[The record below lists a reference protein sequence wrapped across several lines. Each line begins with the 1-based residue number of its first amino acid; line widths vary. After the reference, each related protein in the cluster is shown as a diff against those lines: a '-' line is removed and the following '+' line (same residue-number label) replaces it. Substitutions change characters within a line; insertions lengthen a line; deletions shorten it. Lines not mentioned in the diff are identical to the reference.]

1 MADPYLMTVLR
12 HLRGLA
18 GTNHDGDRS
27 DSHLLQQFVARR
39 DEDAFSA
46 LLRRHGPLV
55 LGVCRQVLRNVHDAE
70 DVFQATFL
78 VLARKAASIRTHEAL
93 GAWLYRV
100 ALNLARTARA
110 GTAQRR
116 TWERRAATMP
126 SAQSAEESPSSDW
139 QPLLHEEVNRLP
151 EKYRVPVVLCY
162 LKGQTHAQA
171 ARQLGWPVGTVKG
184 RLARA
189 RHLLRTRLARRG
201 VTLSAGG
208 LAGVWSSGP
217 VSAAVPAALL
227 DTTLKTVLLFT
238 AGQTLAATAI
248 AARAVFLAQGA
259 LKTMAATRWTLVAWL
274 LLTLG
279 AMGVGG
285 GLLAVYTQGGERP
298 GDRPGPPP
306 GSGDEQTLPGPL
318 AFAEVPQ
325 PRPNPRRRADRLPID
340 QAIVHRVEQ
349 KESDKYAGAAVVIE
363 NPPVLDKPP
372 REEVKALRHL
382 LNKAV
387 ASGDQANVEVQAGS
401 KLNILAI
408 GPMLYA
414 PDRVAVQGLV
424 RRPGLLE
431 MDVFYTRTDSVKARG
446 YWHPLIQVPVDLAP
460 GPYELSVIWR
470 QVESLPD
477 GKLRNQ
483 YAVHT
488 FDFAVVERNRE
499 RTALP
504 RGASARFRLGS
515 TVSSVVYFPDGKTLV
530 AGGHVGMIHDGEQS
544 AGRVRVWDVATGK
557 QLEQFYAQ
565 GVAHVAVSPDGKTL
579 AFAGVADGRISLWDV
594 AGRNW
599 LAQLPGRRGW
609 GGNLPLAF
617 SPDGKTLVAG
627 GDPELA
633 IWDVATRKVV
643 RRNIPEGEPVYKLAF
658 SPDSRIL
665 AFSCV
670 DLAPLRLMEVATWK
684 ELPPFR
690 GQRRDVKVAAFAP
703 DGKSLARQEEDHSI
717 SLCDLASG
725 KELRR
730 FKGHTATVTTLAFS
744 PSGRTLAS
752 GGADQTIRFWEVAT
766 GKELGQLWGHQDTV
780 TSLTWKAD
788 GKSLASG
795 SEDGTVVIWDT
806 AEKIRSD
813 RP

>member
-1 MADPYLMTVLR
+1 MADPRLMSVLR
-12 HLRGLA
+12 HLRSFA
-18 GTNHDGDRS
+18 GTNDDADRS

-39 DEDAFSA
+39 DEGAFTA

-55 LGVCRQVLRNVHDAE
+55 LGVCRQVLRDVHDAE

-78 VLARKAASIRTHEAL
+78 VLARKAASIRAHEAL

-116 TWERRAATMP
+116 TWERRTATMP
-126 SAQSAEESPSSDW
+126 SARSAEESLSSDW

-162 LKGQTHAQA
+162 LEGRTHAQA

-189 RHLLRTRLARRG
+189 RNLLRTRLARRG
-201 VTLSAGG
+201 VALSAGG
-208 LAGVWSSGP
+208 LAGVWSSG
-217 VSAAVPAALL
+217 VGSAAVPATLL
-227 DTTLKTVLLFT
+227 DTTLKTALLFT

-259 LKTMAATRWTLVAWL
+259 LKTMAVKRLTLVAWL
-274 LLTLG
+274 LLALG
-279 AMGVGG
+279 AIGVGG
-285 GLLAVYTQGGERP
+285 GVLAVHTQGGERP
-298 GDRPGPPP
+298 GDRPGPQP
-306 GSGDEQTLPGPL
+306 GSGEEQTLPGPV
-318 AFAEVPQ
+318 AFADVPR
-325 PRPNPRRRADRLPID
+325 PHPNPRRRLEELPID
-340 QAIVHRVEQ
+340 QAIVHRIEQ
-349 KESDKYAGAAVVIE
+349 KESDKYSGAAAIIE

-387 ASGDQANVEVQAGS
+387 ESGDQGNAEVKAGA

-431 MDVFYTRTDSVKARG
+431 LEVFYTRTDGAKARG
-446 YWHPLIQVPVDLAP
+446 YWHPLIQIPVDLSP

-488 FDFAVVERNRE
+488 FDFTVVERNGE
-499 RTALP
+499 RAALP
-504 RGASARFRLGS
+504 RGAIARFRLG
-515 TVSSVVYFPDGKTLV
+515 TCVSSVVYFPDGKTLV
-530 AGGHVGMIHDGEQS
+530 AGGHVGMIHNGEEA

-557 QLEQFYAQ
+557 QVEQFYAH

-579 AFAGVADGRISLWDV
+579 AFGGVADGRISLWDV
-594 AGRNW
+594 AGRKW
-599 LAQLPGRRGW
+599 LAQLSGRRGW
-609 GGNLPLAF
+609 GGNLPLIF

-633 IWDVATRKVV
+633 IWDVATEKVV
-643 RRNIPEGEPVYKLAF
+643 RHHIRGEPVYKLAF

-684 ELPPFR
+684 ELPQFR

-703 DGKSLARQEEDHSI
+703 DGKTLARQEEDHSI

-744 PSGRTLAS
+744 PGGQTLAS
-752 GGADQTIRFWEVAT
+752 GGEDETVRLWDVVT
-766 GKELGQLWGHQDTV
+766 GKELGQLRGHQGAV
-780 TSLTWKAD
+780 TGLTWKAD

-795 SEDGTVVIWDT
+795 SADGTLVIWDI
-806 AEKIRSD
+806 ADKIRSG